1 MKAALRFLRAKKH
14 LGLMFTPSLDNSK
27 YVDFLGDHFIFF
39 FRDNTLLK
47 GSGEALLSIWKSN
60 TNGSSKQVGTRGSP
74 VEKTLENTSM
84 EEKKEANFAG
94 INRPQVT
101 TNSHLPQEYNS
112 PAKLSGVFTVKSPSS
127 PFQNL

>member
-1 MKAALRFLRAKKH
+1 MVL
-14 LGLMFTPSLDNSK
+14 
-27 YVDFLGDHFIFF
+27 IFF
-39 FRDNTLLK
+39 VFRDNTLLK

-60 TNGSSKQVGTRGSP
+60 TNGSSKQAGTRASP

-101 TNSHLPQEYNS
+101 TASHLPQEYNS

-127 PFQNL
+127 PFQNS

>member
-1 MKAALRFLRAKKH
+1 MTKLK
-14 LGLMFTPSLDNSK
+14 N
-27 YVDFLGDHFIFF
+27 FLGDNFLGNV

-60 TNGSSKQVGTRGSP
+60 TNGSSTQAGTRASP

-101 TNSHLPQEYNS
+101 TTSYLPQEYNS
-112 PAKLSGVFTVKSPSS
+112 PSKLSGVFYSHESFKK
-127 PFQNL
+127 NLIYWLIHPQFSIKTLQAKMNANIR